1 MTVRELFWRRWK
13 DHAREQLSA
22 VRSVVDDAIV
32 LIYIGIPAVLLLGRA
47 YYGWWREP
55 LPEWILHLPAA
66 AVPAFLFLL
75 MFSLSGLILFIEPA
89 DSLFLRQQRRW
100 HRGLIVRGMIIG
112 SLTAYIRMAF
122 IFLLLAP
129 FLIRGYGVEW
139 GNLLQLFG
147 VTCAVQTTYSLM
159 SNLMRVNFA
168 RWKRRLGLSII
179 GSLVSAAYL
188 SWYFMM
194 SWKPVIFWVIL
205 AGCLGLSIVLVRI
218 RLGLVGKS
226 ELELRE
232 ELHQRTRFTALLLSQ
247 SVPPFKPE
255 RSRPWLFRG
264 SRRLL
269 RSQLPGDRV
278 AEAVFKSFFRGTGLQ
293 TYAVFSLAGCIAVFL
308 PPFPV
313 NLIVYVGVVLLL
325 AQGINASRLYFF
337 RSPLMQIMHGTKE
350 AELASAARS
359 MRMLLYPALTLIT
372 SVFMFSA
379 TQVWWGLLIGLA
391 AGYLVSRIAGS
402 IVPVLFSTGFLRRKS
417 SNNRPMKL

>member
-1 MTVRELFWRRWK
+1 MNSRTPLMTVRELFWRRWK

-32 LIYIGIPAVLLLGRA
+32 LIYIGIPAVLLLGRT

-55 LPEWILHLPAA
+55 LPEWTLHLPAA
-66 AVPAFLFLL
+66 VVPGFLL
-75 MFSLSGLILFIEPA
+75 LLMLNLSGLILFIEPA

-100 HRGLIVRGMIIG
+100 HHSLIIRAVMIG
-112 SLTAYIRMAF
+112 NLTAYIRMAF
-122 IFLLLAP
+122 IFVLLAP
-129 FLIRGYGVEW
+129 FLMRGYAIEMSDM
-139 GNLLQLFG
+139 LQLFG
-147 VTCAVQTTYSLM
+147 VTCAVQTVYSLM
-159 SNLMRVNFA
+159 SNLMRVNFT

-188 SWYFMM
+188 SWYFMV
-194 SWKPVIFWVIL
+194 SWKLVIFWVIL
-205 AGCLGLSIVLVRI
+205 AGCLGLSIVLAYI
-218 RLGLVGKS
+218 RLRLKGKV

-232 ELHQRTRFTALLLSQ
+232 ELRQRTRFTALLLSQ

-278 AEAVFKSFFRGTGLQ
+278 AEAVFKSFFRGTELQ
-293 TYAVFSLAGCIAVFL
+293 TYAGFALAGSIAVFL

-313 NLIVYVGVVLLL
+313 NLIVYVGIVLLL
-325 AQGINASRLYFF
+325 AHGMNASRMFFF

-359 MRMLLYPALTLIT
+359 MRMLLYPALILIT

-379 TQVWWGLLIGLA
+379 TQVWWGFLIGVA

-417 SNNRPMKL
+417 S